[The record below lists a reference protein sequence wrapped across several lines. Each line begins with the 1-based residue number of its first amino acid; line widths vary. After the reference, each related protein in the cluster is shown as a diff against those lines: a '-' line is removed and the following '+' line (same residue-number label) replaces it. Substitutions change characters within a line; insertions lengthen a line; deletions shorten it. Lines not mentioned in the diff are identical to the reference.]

1 MDATAFIFVY
11 ELRCASTPFIYAHS
25 PPPLPTLPFAGFL
38 LSDLPF
44 SSLCLPHSLGP
55 SVTIENCMETVPE
68 RSEERRLPLACLHST
83 LTRDWP
89 QAST

>member
-1 MDATAFIFVY
+1 MDATAFMFVY
-11 ELRCASTPFIYAHS
+11 RLRCASTPFIYPRL
-25 PPPLPTLPFAGFL
+25 PPPTLPFAGFL

-68 RSEERRLPLACLHST
+68 RSKERRLPLACLHST